1 MITTF
6 NFELFKKRL
15 NLFLEKIEDLGGE
28 TDPLTIEK
36 PATEEEIKAVEAKL
50 GYTLPPHFREVL
62 LENTAHLEFG
72 WDIDDIIDEED
83 ISLPDKLAEIFRGK
97 LLFGLDLLLDY
108 EENRQDWEGEVYP
121 NSDKEYDRVWHNKM
135 SFFQVGNG
143 DYIAI
148 ELEPENY
155 GKVVYLSH
163 DGSENHG
170 LYIADNFKEFLMNYA
185 AVGCTG
191 GEDWQWEPF
200 YTKGKGIDPT
210 SKNAKTWYKVL
221 GITPRVGGVKSK
233 KMNNKKMKW
242 IEYFSEN
249 GDLWQLFVEDDYQ
262 ERQADTLAHNG
273 NEAVTRREMPAID
286 KVQVTIIPAARIVDK
301 VKGQVAGEKLFHLK
315 LSIINGDDWF
325 AISQ

>member
-1 MITTF
+1 MRTPF

-15 NLFLEKIEDLGGE
+15 DLFLEKIEDLGGE
-28 TDPLTIEK
+28 VEPLTIEK
-36 PATEEEIKAVEAKL
+36 PATEEEVKAVEAKL
-50 GYTLPPHFREVL
+50 GYTLPAHFREVL
-62 LENTAHLEFG
+62 LENTAHLEFW

-108 EENRQDWEGEVYP
+108 EEDRQDWEGGAYP

-210 SKNAKTWYKVL
+210 SKNAQAWYKL
-221 GITPRVGGVKSK
+221 L
-233 KMNNKKMKW
+233 N
-242 IEYFSEN
+242 
-249 GDLWQLFVEDDYQ
+249 
-262 ERQADTLAHNG
+262 
-273 NEAVTRREMPAID
+273 ID
-286 KVQVTIIPAARIVDK
+286 
-301 VKGQVAGEKLFHLK
+301 EKELD
-315 LSIINGDDWF
+315 I
-325 AISQ
+325 

>member
-1 MITTF
+1 MTTTF

-28 TDPLTIEK
+28 VEPLTIEK
-36 PATEEEIKAVEAKL
+36 PATEEEIKAVEAQL

-108 EENRQDWEGEVYP
+108 EEDRQDWEGEVYP

-135 SFFQVGNG
+135 SFQQVGNG

-170 LYIADNFKEFLMNYA
+170 LYIANNFKEFLMNYA

-200 YTKGKGIDPT
+200 YTAGKGIDP
-210 SKNAKTWYKVL
+210 SSENALAWYKL
-221 GITPRVGGVKSK
+221 L
-233 KMNNKKMKW
+233 N
-242 IEYFSEN
+242 
-249 GDLWQLFVEDDYQ
+249 
-262 ERQADTLAHNG
+262 
-273 NEAVTRREMPAID
+273 ID
-286 KVQVTIIPAARIVDK
+286 
-301 VKGQVAGEKLFHLK
+301 EKELD
-315 LSIINGDDWF
+315 I
-325 AISQ
+325 

>member
-1 MITTF
+1 MKIPF

-28 TDPLTIEK
+28 VEPLTIEK

-108 EENRQDWEGEVYP
+108 EEDRQDWEGEVYP

-135 SFFQVGNG
+135 SFFQIGNG

-210 SKNAKTWYKVL
+210 SENALAWYKL
-221 GITPRVGGVKSK
+221 L
-233 KMNNKKMKW
+233 N
-242 IEYFSEN
+242 
-249 GDLWQLFVEDDYQ
+249 
-262 ERQADTLAHNG
+262 
-273 NEAVTRREMPAID
+273 ID
-286 KVQVTIIPAARIVDK
+286 
-301 VKGQVAGEKLFHLK
+301 EKELD
-315 LSIINGDDWF
+315 I
-325 AISQ
+325 